1 MTEKRMKE
9 LFHGALGCISR
20 LESGGRLYQCLHD
33 FVGMSNAEIEEA
45 GYTLQDYYE
54 EDTLKHMAAASSIQY
69 ASLEELEQ
77 QVKEAVEFIVQEG
90 IGKTDNGKYE
100 IRYKTL
106 EENTGLC
113 IKGQSC
119 LQEILS
125 GMLAERKEVAMVS
138 TGENSFDVTYHPQF
152 CLLMQSKNVRETEK
166 VHVPAPV
173 QRLRDLISSP
183 FLEVCLT
190 SEDDVYVEPTAI
202 PELCIDVLT
211 EVGKKEWADV
221 LDAEVSQVFMGLQG
235 LEVSLL
241 GINTERLRAF
251 SNVVS
256 GSCPAELYIK
266 WVADTEEIYQARTQ
280 RMD

>member
-1 MTEKRMKE
+1 
-9 LFHGALGCISR
+9 
-20 LESGGRLYQCLHD
+20 
-33 FVGMSNAEIEEA
+33 
-45 GYTLQDYYE
+45 
-54 EDTLKHMAAASSIQY
+54 
-69 ASLEELEQ
+69 
-77 QVKEAVEFIVQEG
+77 
-90 IGKTDNGKYE
+90 
-100 IRYKTL
+100 
-106 EENTGLC
+106 
-113 IKGQSC
+113 
-119 LQEILS
+119 
-125 GMLAERKEVAMVS
+125 
-138 TGENSFDVTYHPQF
+138 
-152 CLLMQSKNVRETEK
+152 
-166 VHVPAPV
+166 PAPV

-235 LEVSLL
+235 LEVCLTGIDSARL
-241 GINTERLRAF
+241 GAF

>member
-1 MTEKRMKE
+1 MTGKRMEE
-9 LFHGALGCISR
+9 LLHRALGCISR
-20 LESGGRLYQCLHD
+20 LESGERLYRCLHD

-54 EDTLKHMAAASSIQY
+54 EDTLKHMAAASNVQY
-69 ASLEELEQ
+69 VSLEELERQ
-77 QVKEAVEFIVQEG
+77 AKEAIEFIVQEG
-90 IGKTDNGKYE
+90 TGKADNGKYE

-113 IKGQSC
+113 VKGQSC

-125 GMLAERKEVAMVS
+125 DMLAERKEVAMVS
-138 TGENSFDVTYHPQF
+138 TGENSFEVTYHPQF
-152 CLLMQSKNVRETEK
+152 CPLIQSEKEKEPEK
-166 VHVPAPV
+166 VLVPAPV

-190 SEDDVYVEPTAI
+190 SEDDIYAEPTTI

-211 EVGKKEWADV
+211 EEGKKEWADV